1 MKKQTTAG
9 RKKIYSA
16 FSRALK
22 MQGFA
27 INENIAT
34 SYDKKVKVEFISGDW
49 ILYIDQKSVFSY
61 QTVTGSM
68 EKLKQVL
75 KTHGRSSSL
84 KKTTSSIWKKPSID
98 DLLPNLDRIE
108 IRKFNKQA
116 GLAVTADQRRLKQES
131 PESEELTD
139 KFISEITKI
148 GFSKG
153 TKDTEDQTWK
163 YDIFNLSIENGI
175 WKLYQADR
183 NIGEGVV
190 SLQSI
195 DIITNILDEI

>member
-1 MKKQTTAG
+1 MKNTTAG
-9 RKKIYSA
+9 RKKIYAS

-34 SYDKKVKVEFISGDW
+34 SYDKKVKVEFSGGEW
-49 ILYIDQKSVFSY
+49 LMFIDGKLVFSY
-61 QTVTGSM
+61 QMITGSM

-84 KKTTSSIWKKPSID
+84 KKTTSSIWKKPNID

-131 PESEELTD
+131 PKSEELTD
-139 KFISEITKI
+139 KFISGISKI

-153 TKDTEDQTWK
+153 TKDAEDQTWI
-163 YDIFNLSIENGI
+163 YDMFTLSVENNV
-175 WKLYQADR
+175 WKLFQADR

-195 DIITNILDEI
+195 EIISNILDEI

>member
-1 MKKQTTAG
+1 MQSFIFVDRDTA
-9 RKKIYSA
+9 ISH
-16 FSRALK
+16 
-22 MQGFA
+22 
-27 INENIAT
+27 
-34 SYDKKVKVEFISGDW
+34 DKKVKVEFISGDW
-49 ILYIDQKSVFSY
+49 TLYIDQKSVFSY

-84 KKTTSSIWKKPSID
+84 KKGVQSSIKKLGMD

-116 GLAVTADQRRLKQES
+116 GLALTADQRKLKQML
-131 PESEELTD
+131 PETEELINQ
-139 KFISEITKI
+139 FVSEITKI
-148 GFSKG
+148 GFSKSI
-153 TKDTEDQTWK
+153 EDQTWK

-183 NIGEGVV
+183 NIGEGIV